1 MNIQIFGVVKCKD
14 TQKTIRFFKE
24 RGIELHFVDLKQKA
38 ITKGELRNISNSVKL
53 EDLIDRD
60 GKEFKSKKLAYMQF
74 DIESVLLENP
84 LLFKTPIVRCDNK
97 ATIGYNPEIW
107 KEWIKKND
115 SL

>member
-53 EDLIDRD
+53 EDLIDGWTLVREWGQQGRAGRVKKDHFDNRD
-60 GKEFKSKKLAYMQF
+60 AAEAALIRVRDTQLNRGFKVVFMQGQ
-74 DIESVLLENP
+74 DQP
-84 LLFKTPIVRCDNK
+84 
-97 ATIGYNPEIW
+97 A
-107 KEWIKKND
+107 
-115 SL
+115 